1 MEGYIICILVTA
13 VITWLV
19 AYVMGFDSGYAKGR
33 RDEAIEHARAMRDMQ
48 RAEWRREAARKRMEE
63 AKNGEK
69 HGTAAGD

>member
-1 MEGYIICILVTA
+1 MSYIVCIIITA

-19 AYVMGFDSGYAKGR
+19 AYVLGFDTGYAKGR
-33 RDEAIEHARAMRDMQ
+33 RDEAIEHSRVMRDMQ
-48 RAEWRREAARKRMEE
+48 RAEWRREAALKRMEE